1 MKKIERNKNREK
13 DRGIKIVLSNKSGE
27 NALNG
32 QKTGEEVRVH
42 ETLFINVSF
51 SNLIFKLAN
60 LQTLSLSI
68 SEAFVNEET
77 SLVDET
83 FNELTPSCWS

>member
-1 MKKIERNKNREK
+1 MKKIERNKNGEK
-13 DRGIKIVLSNKSGE
+13 VRGIKRVLSNKSGE

-32 QKTGEEVRVH
+32 QKTGEEVH
-42 ETLFINVSF
+42 LTLFINVSF

-68 SEAFVNEET
+68 NEAFVNEET
-77 SLVDET
+77 SLADET